1 MALRWF
7 SAAVFGGIGSFVVD
21 VVVVVSL
28 SVVMMDGGCFFV
40 VVVDVVIVEGV
51 MLDAV
56 VVVIVDGRG
65 SCLAAGFWL
74 SVASSIVQISLSI
87 SIDLTNEQG
96 LTMFLI
102 ILIENKNIDRRFFL
116 TKKRY

>member
-1 MALRWF
+1 M
-7 SAAVFGGIGSFVVD
+7 GGIGSFVVD

-65 SCLAAGFWL
+65 SCLLSRCRFLVVRRVFHCTDLSLDLDRPNERAGVDNVFNY
-74 SVASSIVQISLSI
+74 I
-87 SIDLTNEQG
+87 NR
-96 LTMFLI
+96 
-102 ILIENKNIDRRFFL
+102 K
-116 TKKRY
+116 